1 MHRWISQP
9 SGPPSCAYSPL
20 VSSYPL
26 RLSEFWHSRCVNLQG
41 AVSKGA
47 AGHPQKRE
55 LLISHCLLPHLVVL
69 LLMARCLTEEF
80 GFLCCLS
87 DKGEEVPRHWPEA
100 CWDSVADRADIA
112 AKGTVTECVYIGS
125 LVQLLK
131 RLWDFLSSL
140 CNLYFFMLILSGVW
154 RGAAD
159 SLFRPLADGM
169 PKNCISCAFSAKLHE
184 IHCKPNQER
193 WT

>member
-20 VSSYPL
+20 VSYPL

-140 CNLYFFMLILSGVW
+140 CNLYFFYAYIIRSMARSCGFSLPTPCRRNAQKLYILCVLS
-154 RGAAD
+154 
-159 SLFRPLADGM
+159 
-169 PKNCISCAFSAKLHE
+169 
-184 IHCKPNQER
+184 
-193 WT
+193 